1 MRGRIS
7 SSFDRTYEIA
17 GEGRFFTFERL
28 RHFVLTHFDLSY
40 EASQS
45 GREQPAIHTRVAR
58 RFCRSRA
65 RCTFADLA
73 PPAVPMGARH
83 FPLRYTARSRRS
95 SFIFLHTCPM
105 MSHFYFRCLTCISF
119 FFTCIKSLL
128 LFKGVVCMNKVV
140 VSSILVL
147 VCACIHSVLYL

>member
-28 RHFVLTHFDLSY
+28 WHFVLPHFDLSY

-65 RCTFADLA
+65 RRTLADLA
-73 PPAVPMGARH
+73 PPAVPMGAP
-83 FPLRYTARSRRS
+83 FS
-95 SFIFLHTCPM
+95 
-105 MSHFYFRCLTCISF
+105 
-119 FFTCIKSLL
+119 
-128 LFKGVVCMNKVV
+128 
-140 VSSILVL
+140 SSIHCTITPIV
-147 VCACIHSVLYL
+147 VYFPAHMSK